1 MCVTDLDPDLK
12 LTEHEHEHEHEHEQ
26 AAGEHRTEGRYAGV
40 AWGRLAGRRDG
51 QEDLDGQ
58 DVAKPR
64 A

>member
-1 MCVTDLDPDLK
+1 MSRPR
-12 LTEHEHEHEHEHEQ
+12 
-26 AAGEHRTEGRYAGV
+26 GERRTEGRYAGV

-51 QEDLDGQ
+51 QDDLDGQ